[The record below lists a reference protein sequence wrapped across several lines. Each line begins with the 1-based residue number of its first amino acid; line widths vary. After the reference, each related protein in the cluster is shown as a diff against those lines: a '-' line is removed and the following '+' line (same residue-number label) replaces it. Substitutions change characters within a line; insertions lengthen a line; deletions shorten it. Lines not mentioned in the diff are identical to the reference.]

1 MPPLLCSVSQGQR
14 DRAPANSGL
23 SLLTASAKAQGQ
35 GAPDVGNCKS
45 GALLQEVLLM
55 ILWGKAHAGLGG
67 RGVDLEGQPLVCWG
81 EDSQG
86 LSSGKDI
93 PRSLAGPQPQK

>member
-1 MPPLLCSVSQGQR
+1 MFLRDR

-35 GAPDVGNCKS
+35 GAPEVGNCKS

-55 ILWGKAHAGLGG
+55 ILWGKAHAGLRG
-67 RGVDLEGQPLVCWG
+67 RGGGTWKDNLWFVG
-81 EDSQG
+81 EKT
-86 LSSGKDI
+86 L
-93 PRSLAGPQPQK
+93 RR